1 MNNLNLAGH
10 LVNELAKV
18 HNACIGMFVV
28 GQTNE
33 IYLVVEKGEDYV
45 VTFFYK

>member
-18 HNACIGMFVV
+18 SFSNMKEEGGSSLFDWMKNNGLI
-28 GQTNE
+28 
-33 IYLVVEKGEDYV
+33 K
-45 VTFFYK
+45 